1 MSLVYFAGLMQGVN
15 LLKQMK
21 SQIPTSSTVVVMMEP
36 QIILDTLLTQH
47 TTIIQVSGLVMAL
60 LNNRYVMETN

>member
-1 MSLVYFAGLMQGVN
+1 LFIVAGLMQGVN
-15 LLKQMK
+15 LLKQTK

-36 QIILDTLLTQH
+36 QIILDTLQTQH
-47 TTIIQVSGLVMAL
+47 TTIIQASGLVMAL